1 MDTAGRELSR
11 GMMIGRCLLL
21 CVERGK
27 RCIRARTGL
36 GGVVRGWGELF
47 LVRGASR
54 RVRRLGLRVVV
65 VVSHD
70 E

>member
-21 CVERGK
+21 RIERGK
-27 RCIRARTGL
+27 RCVRARTGL
-36 GGVVRGWGELF
+36 GGVIRGGRELF
-47 LVRGASR
+47 LIRGAFR
-54 RVRRLGLRVVV
+54 RVRRLGLGIVVV
-65 VVSHD
+65 VDHG